1 MFSEYVPRRDF
12 KAGFAVS
19 PTIVWYERDRWFLF
33 FYFLVFLFCL
43 FFCSFFLGC
52 DSVWHVQVKWI
63 DVLGSVDNPR
73 RQFVKIAEHSWAF
86 FLPFSVRNWVRS
98 DNTEQHGLRTVV
110 LFSEVP
116 NSRWTFAPL
125 KSGHWHNTLHRWTC
139 CNKSNTFLHLRDSFP
154 NGDEE
159 FAVGFQYKRE
169 VKTTFVNIVVYC
181 WSLTV
186 CETVIY
192 TCPLT
197 WKTKGPQ
204 EGKVHSATSEATS

>member
-1 MFSEYVPRRDF
+1 MHPDIVRGPILISPPLPTQVTSEGDVEAVYCVQWVCSPSWF
-12 KAGFAVS
+12 QGGICCQSHYGVIWAGSLVS
-19 PTIVWYERDRWFLF
+19 FLLLF
-33 FYFLVFLFCL
+33 FL
-43 FFCSFFLGC
+43 SFFLGC
-52 DSVWHVQVKWI
+52 DSVWQVQMKWI

-154 NGDEE
+154 NGD
-159 FAVGFQYKRE
+159 
-169 VKTTFVNIVVYC
+169 
-181 WSLTV
+181 
-186 CETVIY
+186 
-192 TCPLT
+192 
-197 WKTKGPQ
+197 
-204 EGKVHSATSEATS
+204 